1 MSIPIELRLIIT
13 KLDNFNLVK
22 DVEKHKFEKDL
33 TKKTLWLIRNFGVGI
48 FRQLNH
54 TPNIKKS
61 AEHPLVYIYGLHC

>member
-1 MSIPIELRLIIT
+1 MLKNI
-13 KLDNFNLVK
+13 NL
-22 DVEKHKFEKDL
+22 
-33 TKKTLWLIRNFGVGI
+33 KKTWPKKHLILVNIMFSVGI